1 MAILIAHDLIYDSYM
16 MVIWWLY
23 HGQSVVIVRKND
35 YNKNHRLVI
44 IQPYWLYL
52 KTCLA
57 EQRPNQ
63 HARNDQWMSLRVN
76 LVYSRQ
82 GDCRPAVGDL
92 KNGSSVCTKSL
103 RGDVDTTGFCWHTSE
118 FWKWLVW
125 TKQMSSNKSG
135 VEKYRWWKAELL
147 TNLKFHRRNL
157 ETAAKNH
164 WRWKWICFWHL
175 LTITNDQTLQELF
188 PIKTQQLGGVKNP
201 MVTAAPS
208 SPAKQGAGGDA
219 STSK

>member
-23 HGQSVVIVRKND
+23 DGQSVVIVRKILWQEPSISHHTTILIIL
-35 YNKNHRLVI
+35 KKCLV
-44 IQPYWLYL
+44 
-52 KTCLA
+52 

-103 RGDVDTTGFCWHTSE
+103 RVDVDTTGFCWHTSE

-125 TKQMSSNKSG
+125 TEQMSSNKSG
-135 VEKYRWWKAELL
+135 VEKYRWKAELL

-188 PIKTQQLGGVKNP
+188 PIKTQQLGGVKHP

-208 SPAKQGAGGDA
+208 SPAKQGAGGDT

>member
-1 MAILIAHDLIYDSYM
+1 MWTDHGLTMAQSPCIWGRDCLLIGPLAWRCLAWQAEKLEVITCYNHDMAMAILIAHDLIYDSYM

-52 KTCLA
+52 KKCLA

-103 RGDVDTTGFCWHTSE
+103 RVDVDATGFVGTRRNSGNDWSE
-118 FWKWLVW
+118 QSKCLP
-125 TKQMSSNKSG
+125 
-135 VEKYRWWKAELL
+135 
-147 TNLKFHRRNL
+147 TNLEL
-157 ETAAKNH
+157 KNTVGG
-164 WRWKWICFWHL
+164 KPNCS
-175 LTITNDQTLQELF
+175 QTSSF
-188 PIKTQQLGGVKNP
+188 TGG
-201 MVTAAPS
+201 T
-208 SPAKQGAGGDA
+208 
-219 STSK
+219 